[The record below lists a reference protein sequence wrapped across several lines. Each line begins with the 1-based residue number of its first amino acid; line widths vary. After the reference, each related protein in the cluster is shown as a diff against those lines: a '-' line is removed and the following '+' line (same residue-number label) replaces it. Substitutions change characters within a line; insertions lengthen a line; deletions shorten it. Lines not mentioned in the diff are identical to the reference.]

1 MKIIGS
7 LPPLETSYRADLVI
21 NEKEMYENYKE
32 IASILKNN
40 VDVIICET
48 MSSSIEA
55 KIALNAALETNT
67 ESWISWTLHGNR
79 LDVLPSGET
88 LENAF
93 NELKAI
99 EADAYLINC
108 CGANFVTEGIK
119 TLNNLTDK
127 PIGGYAN
134 SVLVRVSKN
143 TKVKDAT
150 YSMEKNPEQAQRS
163 LSKNID
169 EWDYSSE
176 AKKWLKN
183 GASIIGGCCS
193 TTPNHIK
200 EIKKN
205 N

>member
-1 MKIIGS
+1 MSLRVIGAGFGRTGTLS
-7 LPPLETSYRADLVI
+7 L
-21 NEKEMYENYKE
+21 K
-32 IASILKNN
+32 
-40 VDVIICET
+40 
-48 MSSSIEA
+48 
-55 KIALNAALETNT
+55 AALETNT
-67 ESWISWTLHGNR
+67 ESWVSWTLQGNR
-79 LDVLPSGET
+79 VNILPSGET
-88 LENAF
+88 LEEAF
-93 NELKAI
+93 NESKAT
-99 EADAYLINC
+99 EAEAYLINC
-108 CGANFVTEGIK
+108 CAANFVTEGIK

-143 TKVKDAT
+143 TKVKDST

-163 LSKNID
+163 LSKNIN

-200 EIKKN
+200 EIKKIID
-205 N
+205 